1 MPAPSSRLVGRH
13 AGTPAVVRRAGPVAA
28 VVLLAAAVVALVWP
42 RSDAL
47 PSAAPAQPTPTSAE
61 SPAPSVPP
69 VATPSDTHRQ
79 PAVRP
84 RTARWLHVM
93 NRLDKRRATAFA
105 RGEPH
110 LLTTVYAARSTAL
123 DADRATLAAYRSE
136 GLQLTGLRMRV
147 LALQVVRAGPQRVV
161 LHVVDRLDPVS
172 AVDAEGRLADLPTD
186 RPSARRIVLRQH
198 DSGWRIAA
206 VGPAPGLSRAR

>member
-1 MPAPSSRLVGRH
+1 
-13 AGTPAVVRRAGPVAA
+13 VAA
-28 VVLLAAAVVALVWP
+28 AVLLAAAVVALVWP

-47 PSAAPAQPTPTSAE
+47 PSAAPAQPTPASAE
-61 SPAPSVPP
+61 SPPSVPP
-69 VATPSDTHRQ
+69 VATPSDDTPRQ

-84 RTARWLHVM
+84 RAARWLHVL

-110 LLTTVYAARSTAL
+110 LLATVYAARSAAL

-186 RPSARRIVLRQH
+186 RPSARRIVLREH

-206 VGPAPGLSRAR
+206 VGPPPVLSRAR

>member
-1 MPAPSSRLVGRH
+1 
-13 AGTPAVVRRAGPVAA
+13 
-28 VVLLAAAVVALVWP
+28 VVALVWP

-47 PSAAPAQPTPTSAE
+47 PSAAPAQPTPASAE
-61 SPAPSVPP
+61 SAPPSVPL
-69 VATPSDTHRQ
+69 VATPSDDTRRQ

-84 RTARWLHVM
+84 GAARWLHVL

-136 GLQLTGLRMRV
+136 GLQLAGLRMRV
-147 LALQVVRAGPQRVV
+147 LALQVLRAGPQRVV

-206 VGPAPGLSRAR
+206 VGSATALRGAR